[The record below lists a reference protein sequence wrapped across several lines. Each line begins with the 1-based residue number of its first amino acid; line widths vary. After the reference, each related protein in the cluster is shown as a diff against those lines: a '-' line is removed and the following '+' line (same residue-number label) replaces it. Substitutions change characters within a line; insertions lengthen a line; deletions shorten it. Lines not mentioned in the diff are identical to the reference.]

1 MRWVNETMRKK
12 KSNYSL
18 SNKYWLLFLTLG
30 CIALMLLSAYSDN
43 VRGPFRIFANATVIP
58 MQAGINT
65 LGTFLIDITENF
77 ETMEMLREENE
88 NLREQIAT
96 LQEENSRLV
105 VDGLELERLRNMFR
119 LHQEYAEHEKI
130 GARVISADGNW
141 FHNLTLNRGSI
152 HGVRP
157 NMNVIAEGG
166 LVGIVTEVGPTWSN
180 VRTIIDDTSNVSGM
194 ILHTLDRCIVRGD
207 LSLMNERRMRFEG
220 LENNDNPVDV
230 GDVIVTSYISRYFLQ
245 GLRIGYIVEINVDAS
260 NLTRF
265 GYIVPAVDFQNI
277 QEVLIIMQTKEDFTR
292 QTQEGLGGNG
302 AINDGSLEQEPREN
316 GNGNH
321 QTTNGNGNG
330 ETTNGNGTGNGE
342 TTNGNGQSTNG
353 NGLNNGNG
361 EESGGS
367 P

>member
-1 MRWVNETMRKK
+1 MKKK

-30 CIALMLLSAYSDN
+30 CIALMLLSAYSDH
-43 VRGPFRIFANATVIP
+43 VRGPFRVFANVTVIP

-88 NLREQIAT
+88 HLRGQVTT
-96 LQEENSRLV
+96 LQEENSRLQ
-105 VDGLELERLRNMFR
+105 VDGFELERFRNLFR
-119 LHQEYAEHEKI
+119 LHQEHAEHEKI

-245 GLRIGYIVEINVDAS
+245 GLRIGYIVEINIDAS

-292 QTQEGLGGNG
+292 QAQENMNGNVTENG
-302 AINDGSLEQEPREN
+302 IMPEQETEEEDSDTENVN
-316 GNGNH
+316 GNGG
-321 QTTNGNGNG
+321 TNDN
-330 ETTNGNGTGNGE
+330 
-342 TTNGNGQSTNG
+342 Q
-353 NGLNNGNG
+353 
-361 EESGGS
+361 EESGS
-367 P
+367 NP